1 MSQGTTSPGV
11 FMSFFRW
18 LRLKNY
24 QYEVTF
30 SLYMLTP
37 IEKVVFNTILILFI
51 SMLITAAYIYLPDHV
66 LSLYRHINY
75 YWAGQPVADQI
86 ALHAANMKLSAATAN
101 AAAATAEALK
111 EL

>member
-1 MSQGTTSPGV
+1 
-11 FMSFFRW
+11 
-18 LRLKNY
+18 
-24 QYEVTF
+24 
-30 SLYMLTP
+30 MLTP
-37 IEKVVFNTILILFI
+37 IEKVVFSKYNLTMIYLDLLLVLPSGYRTVWLTMRCLDTILILFI

-86 ALHAANMKLSAATAN
+86 ALHAANMKLSAATAT
-101 AAAATAEALK
+101 AAATTAEALK